1 MENRMRTVSMLVALA
16 GTAIGA
22 GAQPTTWDGDA
33 GDGFWI
39 SQQNWDTDTV
49 PGASSEVTIP
59 SDAGQVAIILSSEAC
74 ASLDCTSSL
83 RLTSATLTVS
93 GVGNVTNMIFD
104 GGGFLPT
111 INTSGF
117 FTISGSSSC
126 ATGSVMGSGE
136 FANGGTFDAFSFT
149 VDGTN
154 GASGSNTGTWNI
166 PSGGGGLYLSNNGFF
181 DNQGTLTLTPES
193 VITESS
199 GLFSNSGTVSRTGS
213 GGSSTINSGF
223 TQLAGTMSAS
233 GTGAAISLI
242 SDGWQIVGGTL
253 EVSNSGRL
261 SIGGTDVAR
270 TRTLGPSAITGDGT
284 VDLFAGNATIDWI
297 NFTTT
302 NVTSGGLNLYSGT
315 YNLSGDLTNNGLI
328 IGRGTSFS
336 GTGSFTNTSIGTLEI
351 PLGNGLDFKMNATSN
366 GAVEVRGSLFIS
378 NNAVFNQTFNL
389 TGGEIQL
396 YDQSAIGTLSAG
408 APGVL
413 RSGGTIQLMGDAT
426 GTVASSISTRL
437 ETQGGNAINVN
448 NGTLIL
454 DGGGSISNSF
464 FRLKNNLS
472 SGTLRFEG
480 PLPWNFGGSTLVFRI
495 EGATQAEVNFG
506 VINSPGPTINL
517 ANGAELEPMNGITMN
532 LFSSDFAGAGTL
544 KNSGLLKW
552 FGGTLGCSVD
562 NQTTMEIVPG
572 IFGKTLAGELN
583 NGFLNGIVNQ
593 SSSIT
598 LDGGT
603 ITNQNDWTMEDG
615 SSINPFGAGGT
626 MHNAGDLIVLDP
638 GGATHVI
645 GVDFNNT
652 NDVFVFGG
660 HLVFTGDVL
669 QLNQLDGTLSGGRW
683 SAVTGSSITF
693 PRSLVQLRGPARLEG
708 GQAEFPDLPTLQS
721 IDNAGAARLLDT
733 AINGDLGLSGG
744 STLEAAGKVTVNGT
758 YTSTGGSTTT
768 IEPGAT
774 VESTG
779 TMEIGEIDSAADEIN
794 PIVVLGRRG
803 TPSPSIVTPLLDLF
817 GGIRV
822 AETGTG
828 IVAMQGDLLMR
839 PGSRMHV
846 NLVADGPGS
855 NTVDQLVI
863 TGSAT
868 LGGTLVVDASMSNMA
883 MGQARTVLSA
893 SEGISGMYD
902 QVQAVGILPD
912 HALEASIVGNE
923 VQIVMVMTCDADLN
937 NDGSLNF
944 FDVSAFLS
952 AFAAQDP
959 AADFT
964 NDGAFNFFDVSAFLA
979 AFSAGCP

>member
-1 MENRMRTVSMLVALA
+1 MQNRKGIACVLLALA
-16 GTAIGA
+16 GTAAGV

-59 SDAGQVAIILSSEAC
+59 SDAGEVTIVLSDEAC

-83 RLTSATLTVS
+83 RLTSSTLAVS

-149 VDGTN
+149 VDGNN
-154 GASGSNTGTWNI
+154 GANASNTGTWNI

-284 VDLFAGNATIDWI
+284 VDLFVGNATIDWI

-315 YNLSGDLTNNGLI
+315 YNLSGDITNNGLI

-336 GTGSFTNTSIGTLEI
+336 GTGSFTNTAAGTLEI
-351 PLGNGLDFKMNATSN
+351 PLGNGLDFKMNATSS

-378 NNAVFNQTFNL
+378 NSAVFNQTFNL

-396 YDQSAIGTLSAG
+396 YNQSAINTLTAGT
-408 APGVL
+408 PGVL

-426 GTVASSISTRL
+426 GMVASSISTRL
-437 ETQGGNAINVN
+437 ETLGGNLIQAF
-448 NGTLIL
+448 NGALTL
-454 DGGGSISNSF
+454 DGGGSISNSII
-464 FRLKNNLS
+464 RLKNDLS
-472 SGTLRFEG
+472 PAVLRFEG
-480 PLPWNFGGSTLVFRI
+480 ALPWSIDGSTSIFRSA
-495 EGATQAEVNFG
+495 GTTNADVNFG
-506 VINSPGPTINL
+506 VINSAGPVVTI
-517 ANGAELEPMNGITMN
+517 ANGVEFEPTNGITMN
-532 LFSSDFAGAGTL
+532 IFSSDFAGAGTL

-552 FGGTLGCSVD
+552 FGGTLGCTMNNLKS
-562 NQTTMEIVPG
+562 MEIVPG
-572 IFGKTLAGELN
+572 IFGKTITADFI
-583 NGFLNGIVNQ
+583 NGFFDGFIVQ
-593 SSSIT
+593 SASIT

-652 NDVFVFGG
+652 GDVFVFGG

-733 AINGDLGLSGG
+733 AINGDLGISGG

-779 TMEIGEIDSAADEIN
+779 TMEIGEVDSAADEIN
-794 PIVVLGRRG
+794 PIVVIARRG
-803 TPSPSIVTPLLDLF
+803 TPSPSIVTPLLDLY
-817 GGIRV
+817 GAIRV

-828 IVAMQGDLLMR
+828 IVAMQGDLLME
-839 PGSRMHV
+839 PTARMHV
-846 NLVADGPGS
+846 TLLGTGHGT
-855 NTVDQLVI
+855 NTVDQLQI
-863 TGSAT
+863 TGFAT
-868 LGGTLVVDASMSNMA
+868 IGGTLVVDASA
-883 MGQARTVLSA
+883 ADIAIGETRTVLTTTG
-893 SEGISGMYD
+893 GINGSFD
-902 QVQAVGILPD
+902 QVQAIGLG
-912 HALEASIVGNE
+912 AGESIETTVVGNT
-923 VQIVMVMTCDADLN
+923 VNIAIVIACPADLN
-937 NDGSLNF
+937 GDGSLNF

-952 AFAAQDP
+952 AFATQDP

-964 NDGAFNFFDVSAFLA
+964 GDGSFNFFDVSAFLS
-979 AFSAGCP
+979 AFAAGCP